1 MNLTSKYPRS
11 PRQRLAGLVHVPRM
25 IDKARACKENT
36 LGEYIYPCPL
46 DKQILEFLNVDSDAF
61 MDKASTLP
69 EATIEEWVEYLVQSK
84 SRRDFEK
91 INEAILNASPD
102 TDEAKRKFKDILNS
116 IDRNRFDI
124 TSWAE
129 LIDLEEGRM

>member
-91 INEAILNASPD
+91 INESILNASPD
-102 TDEAKRKFKDILNS
+102 TDDAKRKFKDILNS

>member
-1 MNLTSKYPRS
+1 MNLTARYPRS
-11 PRQRLAGLVHVPRM
+11 PRQRLAELVHVPRM
-25 IDKARACKENT
+25 IDKARACHKNT

-46 DKQILEFLNVDSDAF
+46 DKMILEFLNVDSDTF
-61 MDKASTLP
+61 MEKAASFP
-69 EATIEEWVEYLVQSK
+69 EATIEEWVEYLVQDK

-102 TDEAKRKFKDILNS
+102 NDEAREKFKNLLNS
-116 IDRNRFDI
+116 IDRTRDDI